1 MVEREGRV
9 DTKNEKFSTPA
20 GLYPFSAA
28 SIQLNHVAK
37 TFKCPV
43 KGLVSRGVSAITAVL
58 QIH

>member
-1 MVEREGRV
+1 MEREGRV
-9 DTKNEKFSTPA
+9 DTKNDKFSTPA

-37 TFKCPV
+37 TFKFPV
-43 KGLVSRGVSAITAVL
+43 KGLLSSGVSAITAVL